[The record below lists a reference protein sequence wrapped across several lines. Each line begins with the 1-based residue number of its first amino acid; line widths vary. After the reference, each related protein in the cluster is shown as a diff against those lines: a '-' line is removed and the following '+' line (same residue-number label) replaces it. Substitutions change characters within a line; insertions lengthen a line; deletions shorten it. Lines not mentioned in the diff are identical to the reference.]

1 MTQRVALKRKDA
13 ASANN
18 AFNNYIYKL
27 STVADQ
33 FISDRRGN
41 VVALLKDK
49 ELLSPSDQVL
59 SEK

>member
-1 MTQRVALKRKDA
+1 VALKRKDA

-49 ELLSPSDQVL
+49 ELLSPSDQIL